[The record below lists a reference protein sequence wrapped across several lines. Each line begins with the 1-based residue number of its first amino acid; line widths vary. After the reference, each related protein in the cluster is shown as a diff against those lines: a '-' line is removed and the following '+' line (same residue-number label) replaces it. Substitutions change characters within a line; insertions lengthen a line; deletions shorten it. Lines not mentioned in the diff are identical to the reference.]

1 MNKHYEKWDEYAPR
15 GLLFIGLGLSFLGS
29 AIQARTQKK
38 GFLNWFIKGLIG
50 MIAVNSGI
58 SIFGEAVKER
68 TLYEL
73 DVQALRANDL
83 ATPEKEATN

>member
-15 GLLFIGLGLSFLGS
+15 GLLFIGMGLALIMH
-29 AIQARTQKK
+29 AIEIRRQGK
-38 GFLNWFIKGLIG
+38 GFLNWFSRFLVGLIS
-50 MIAVNSGI
+50 VNSGV

-73 DVQALRANDL
+73 DVKALRETDTTEPVQ
-83 ATPEKEATN
+83 ATE